1 MAILTRLV
9 DEHTD
14 LGASDVEHLSG
25 LVGDWS
31 LLADLSLSDLV
42 LWLPTWNDGGL
53 VAAAQVRPT
62 TAPTVVPEDIVGT
75 FAPRGRIPAVDQ
87 AVSFGRA
94 VTSRD
99 VARGSMPVGVEAFPV
114 RLDGRVIGVV
124 ERRASTA
131 PRVAGQ
137 LEEVYLTVADHLLA
151 MLVEGTYPPEER
163 VTSASS
169 NARVGDG
176 LVRLDPSGLVEY
188 ASPNAISA
196 MRRLGLATDVVGSEL
211 APLAVRLAQRHG
223 PVDEGVG
230 VVAAGRAAGRV
241 YIESPAAT
249 VLVRGIPLEHGGVRH
264 GAVIILRDATDL
276 RRRERA
282 LISKDATIKE
292 IHHRVKNNLQM
303 VAALLRL
310 QGRRADN
317 DETRAALAEAQLRVS
332 AIAVV
337 HAALATEPGEM
348 VGVDGM
354 IDVLIGLVR
363 DVGAAEASSSTRIE
377 RHGGAGTLP
386 AEIATPVAMVVSEL
400 LHNAVEHSGATL
412 IEVRLDRGESAVTI
426 CVEDDGLGFEDA
438 WQEVSGLGLQIV
450 SSLVESDLRGEFT
463 LTAREVTGAQG
474 AASRGMLARVVVPV
488 PA

>member
-14 LGASDVEHLSG
+14 LTPSDVEHLAG

-31 LLADLSLSDLV
+31 LLADLSLSDLI
-42 LWLPTWNDGGL
+42 LWLPTWNEGGL

-62 TAPTVVPEDIVGT
+62 TAPTVVPDDIVGT
-75 FAPRGRIPAVDQ
+75 FAPKGRIPAADQ
-87 AVSFGRA
+87 ALSFGRA

-99 VARGSMPVGVEAFPV
+99 PSRETMPIGVEAYPV
-114 RLDGRVIGVV
+114 RLGDEVVAVV
-124 ERRASTA
+124 ERRASSA

-137 LEEVYLTVADHLLA
+137 LEEVYLSVADQLFA
-151 MLVEGTYPPEER
+151 MLVDGAYPPEER

-176 LVRLDPSGLVEY
+176 LVRLDPAGLVEY

-196 MRRLGLATDVVGSEL
+196 LRRLGLATDVVGSEL
-211 APLAVRLAQRHG
+211 SPLAVRLAQRHG

-230 VVAAGRAAGRV
+230 VVTAGRAAGRV
-241 YIESPAAT
+241 YIESPTAA
-249 VLVRGIPLEHGGVRH
+249 VLVRGIPLEHGDERH

-282 LISKDATIKE
+282 LLSKDATIKE

-310 QGRRADN
+310 QGRRASN

-348 VGVDGM
+348 VGVDAM

-363 DVGAAEASSSTRIE
+363 DVDAAEPSASARIE
-377 RHGGAGTLP
+377 RHGEAGTLQ

-400 LHNAVEHSGATL
+400 LHNAVEHAGATV
-412 IEVRLDRGESAVTI
+412 IDVRLERDDGSVVI
-426 CVEDDGLGFEDA
+426 SVEDDGVGFDTP

-463 LTAREVTGAQG
+463 LAAREVSVADGVRSG
-474 AASRGMLARVVVPV
+474 GMRARVVVPV
-488 PA
+488 PN

>member
-14 LGASDVEHLSG
+14 LTAGDVEHLAG

-31 LLADLSLSDLV
+31 LLADLSLSDLI
-42 LWLPTWNDGGL
+42 LWLPTWNEGGL

-75 FAPRGRIPAVDQ
+75 FAPKGRIPGVDQ
-87 AVSFGRA
+87 ALSFGRA

-99 VARGSMPVGVEAFPV
+99 QSHGTMPLGAEAYPV
-114 RLDGRVIGVV
+114 RLGGQVVAVV
-124 ERRASTA
+124 ERRASSA

-137 LEEVYLTVADHLLA
+137 LEEVYLSVADQLFA
-151 MLVEGTYPPEER
+151 MLVDGVYPPEER

-169 NARVGDG
+169 NARAGDG
-176 LVRLDPSGLVEY
+176 LVRLNAAGLVEY
-188 ASPNAISA
+188 ASPNAVSA
-196 MRRLGLATDVVGSEL
+196 LRRLGLATDVVGSEL
-211 APLAVRLAQRHG
+211 SPLAVRLAQRHG

-230 VVAAGRAAGRV
+230 LVTAGRAAGRV
-241 YIESPAAT
+241 YIESPTAA
-249 VLVRGIPLEHGGVRH
+249 VLVRGIPLEHGGDRH
-264 GAVIILRDATDL
+264 GAVIVLRDATDL

-310 QGRRADN
+310 QGRRAVN

-348 VGVDGM
+348 VGVDAM

-363 DVGAAEASSSTRIE
+363 DVDSAEPSASARIE
-377 RHGGAGTLP
+377 RHGEAGTLQ

-400 LHNAVEHSGATL
+400 LHNAVEHSGATV
-412 IEVRLDRGESAVTI
+412 IDVRLERGDGSVVIT
-426 CVEDDGLGFEDA
+426 VEDDGVGFDTP

-463 LTAREVTGAQG
+463 LTTREALVADGVK
-474 AASRGMLARVVVPV
+474 SRGMLARVVVPV
-488 PA
+488 PN